1 MGVDT
6 RASASWERLASI
18 VPQRLGGRS
27 DTNITGRMELSK
39 WGGGVKE
46 GTVSFGSLDRSM
58 DSDKR
63 SKKLARQ
70 PGGDCYVVARCVGGA

>member
-39 WGGGVKE
+39 WGGGGE
-46 GTVSFGSLDRSM
+46 GRHGEFWQS
-58 DSDKR
+58 
-63 SKKLARQ
+63 
-70 PGGDCYVVARCVGGA
+70 